1 MKASKPQKVT
11 VGNVTVKIYARV
23 NKVQGKN
30 YQNFEVADYSSGA
43 RRLRSFSD
51 NAEAVAEARKI
62 ALLLAAG
69 ETTAAQ
75 MRNPDAASYG
85 RAVELLRPTGVSL
98 EIAAGHFAEAFK
110 ILHGDRIVLAA
121 QEFARRHAVNRT
133 KMTVRAVA
141 DEMIAIK
148 TSRGASEH
156 SIGDMKW
163 RLDNV
168 AKAFAVNIDSVTTGD
183 VQKWL
188 DGMKGSP
195 RSVLNFRRI
204 TGTLFAFAESR
215 GYIAKGENPVTAT
228 EKISARNNL
237 AVEIYTPDELEKV
250 FAGAHESFRII
261 IALGAFAGLRSAEI
275 ERLDWSEIDLAG
287 NMIEVKA
294 EKTKTA
300 SRRLVP
306 ILPVLKA
313 WLEPKAKKSGP
324 VWKHS
329 HPFFHERQREAAAG
343 AGLKEWKQNGLRH
356 SFISYRLAQVQN
368 APQVALEAGNSP
380 QMIFAN
386 YREVVKPEAAERWF
400 AVIPEKIKAALK
412 AKKKP
417 APDVSTNRQST

>member
-1 MKASKPQKVT
+1 MKHDKPQVVK
-11 VGNVTVKIYARV
+11 VGNVAVKIYSRL
-23 NKVQGKN
+23 NEIGGKH
-30 YQNFEVADYSSGA
+30 YQNFEVADYSTGK

-51 NAEAVAEARKI
+51 NGEAMAAAKKI
-62 ALLLAAG
+62 ARLMAAG

-75 MRNPDAASYG
+75 IRNPDAASYG
-85 RAVELLRPTGVSL
+85 RAIELLRPTGISL

-110 ILHGDRIVLAA
+110 VLNGDLIVAA
-121 QEFARRHAVNRT
+121 AHEFARRHGVGRQ
-133 KMTVRAVA
+133 KKTVREVA

-148 TSRGASEH
+148 TGRGAAEH

-163 RLDNV
+163 RLDRV
-168 AKAFAVNIDSVTTGD
+168 ATAFAGYIDTVTTGD

-215 GYIAKGENPVTAT
+215 GYLAKGENPVTGT
-228 EKISARNNL
+228 EKIKARNNV
-237 AVEIYTPDELEKV
+237 AVEIYSPAELEKV

-261 IALGAFAGLRSAEI
+261 VALGAFAGLRSAEI

-287 NMIEVKA
+287 GMIEIKA

-306 ILPVLKA
+306 ILPNLKS
-313 WLEPKAKKSGP
+313 WLEPAAKKSGAIWP
-324 VWKHS
+324 HS
-329 HPFFHERQREAAAG
+329 HPFFHERQREAATR

-356 SFISYRLAQVQN
+356 SFISYRLAKVQS

-386 YREVVKPEAAERWF
+386 YREVVKPEAAAKWF
-400 AVIPEKIKAALK
+400 AITPDCLKEKA
-412 AKKKP
+412 
-417 APDVSTNRQST
+417 

>member
-1 MKASKPQKVT
+1 MKTRKPQKIT

-23 NKVQGKN
+23 NKVAGKD
-30 YQNFEVADYSSGA
+30 YQNFEVADYSSGT

-51 NAEAVAEARKI
+51 NAEAVDEARKI
-62 ALLLAAG
+62 ARLLAAG

-75 MRNPDAASYG
+75 IRNPQAASYG
-85 RAVELLRPTGVSL
+85 RAIELLRPTGISL
-98 EIAAGHFAEAFK
+98 EIAAAHFAEAFK
-110 ILHGDRIVLAA
+110 ILKGDLIVQAA
-121 QEFARRHAVNRT
+121 QEFARRHAVNRQ

-141 DEMIAIK
+141 DEMMAMK
-148 TSRGASEH
+148 SARGASEH

-168 AKAFAVNIDSVTTGD
+168 AKTFAVNIDSVTTGD

-204 TGTLFAFAESR
+204 TGTLFAYAESR

-237 AVEIYTPDELEKV
+237 AVEIYTPDELEKL
-250 FAGAHESFRII
+250 FAGAHKSFRVI

-275 ERLDWSEIDLAG
+275 ERLDWSEIDLDS
-287 NMIEVKA
+287 NLIEVKA

-313 WLEPKAKKSGP
+313 WLEPAAKQSGAL
-324 VWKHS
+324 WEHS
-329 HPFFHERQREAAAG
+329 HPFFHERQREAATG

-356 SFISYRLAQVQN
+356 SFISYRLAKVQN
-368 APQVALEAGNSP
+368 APQVVLEAGNSP

-386 YREVVKPEAAERWF
+386 YREVVKPDAAEQWF
-400 AVIPEKIKAALK
+400 AISPDKIKPALK
-412 AKKKP
+412 ATKKTGSK
-417 APDVSTNRQST
+417 AASSSQ